1 METPHSVYLT
11 KGGKV
16 TMPDGKAPNVGQ
28 IKKQVAARYP
38 EMADVEPTL
47 VTRRSP
53 ASPDVYKKLD
63 LPQPHDIVL
72 ERSQYI
78 YVFKKTVQTT
88 DGAYFQRIVR
98 AVVSKEGKLI
108 RTTTS
113 K

>member
-1 METPHSVYLT
+1 
-11 KGGKV
+11 
-16 TMPDGKAPNVGQ
+16 MPDGNAPNNVER

-47 VTRRSP
+47 VTRQSP
-53 ASPDVYKKLD
+53 ASPDVYKKLK

-108 RTTTS
+108 RTTSS